1 MAIFRVKRWQF
12 LCNQAVVPV
21 LAQTKM
27 GNTPVGQNVGN
38 CEMINEFKAF
48 IMRGNV
54 LDLAVAVV
62 IGAAFTAIVS
72 SLVDNLITPLIG
84 LIMGG
89 LDFSAIGF
97 SVGEA
102 RFGIGNFI
110 QAVIYFVI
118 VAFVVFMIVKAV
130 NRMLPKKVE
139 APVTPPGPT
148 AEQLLAEIRD
158 ALKAR

>member
-1 MAIFRVKRWQF
+1 M
-12 LCNQAVVPV
+12 PV
-21 LAQTKM
+21 LAQTKV
-27 GNTPVGQNVGN
+27 GKTPVGQNVGI

-84 LIMGG
+84 LVMGG
-89 LDFSAIGF
+89 LDFSSIGF
-97 SVGEA
+97 SVGDA

-110 QAVIYFVI
+110 QAVIYFLI
-118 VAFVVFMIVKAV
+118 VAFVVFMLVKAV
-130 NRMLPKKVE
+130 NRIMPKKVE
-139 APVTPPGPT
+139 EPVTPPSPT
-148 AEQLLAEIRD
+148 QEQLLAEIRD
-158 ALKAR
+158 LLKAR

>member
-1 MAIFRVKRWQF
+1 
-12 LCNQAVVPV
+12 
-21 LAQTKM
+21 
-27 GNTPVGQNVGN
+27 
-38 CEMINEFKAF
+38 MINEFKAF

-97 SVGEA
+97 SVGDA

-118 VAFVVFMIVKAV
+118 VAFVVFMLVKAV
-130 NRMLPKKVE
+130 NRIMPKKVE
-139 APVTPPGPT
+139 APAAPPGPT
-148 AEQLLAEIRD
+148 PEQLLAEIRD
-158 ALKAR
+158 LLKAR